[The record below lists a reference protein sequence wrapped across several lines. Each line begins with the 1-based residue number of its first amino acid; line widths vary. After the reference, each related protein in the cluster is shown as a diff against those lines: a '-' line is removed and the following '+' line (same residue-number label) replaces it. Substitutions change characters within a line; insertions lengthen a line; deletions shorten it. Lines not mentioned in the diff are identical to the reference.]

1 MTAHTTA
8 PCPCPRAHGS
18 AAARR
23 AGGAP
28 SALDHLAA
36 RLTML
41 GSLEEQAL
49 SSLANDPSQAASD
62 AAASLGGA
70 ATNAAAGVQ
79 AATDAATQAVK
90 SDGGG
95 GFFGPFAW
103 AFESSLKVHARSPRQ
118 DACQHSVICICLS

>member
-1 MTAHTTA
+1 L
-8 PCPCPRAHGS
+8 

-36 RLTML
+36 RLAML

-49 SSLANDPSQAASD
+49 SSLASDPSQAASD

-103 AFESSLKVHARSPRQ
+103 AFESSLKVRARPSWGKKPL
-118 DACQHSVICICLS
+118 DSCNCQ